1 MSEVILTIGKTTG
14 SVAIGLDPPAFQ
26 VSSGIVER
34 GPTGPPPSIWSG
46 SATAYATV
54 DKNAYDI
61 YIVTS

>member
-34 GPTGPPPSIWSG
+34 GPTGPPPSIWYG
-46 SATAYATV
+46 TAAQYAVV

-61 YIVTS
+61 YITTA